1 MQRVTKRLADGRELL
16 YYFDG
21 LPPDGGLPEDSRDLA
36 AHRPVSELRYD
47 ALRDEWVVV
56 ATHRQGRTHLPAGDE
71 CPLCPSTA
79 ERASEIPAR
88 AYDVAVFENRFPS
101 LVATDGAPIDIT
113 RPIHDVPSLFE
124 VRDGG
129 GRCEVVCFT
138 SDHDASFADLPARRV
153 RTVVDAWCDRTAAL
167 SELPD
172 VEQVFVF
179 ENRGEEIGVT
189 LAHPHGQIFGYP
201 FVTPRTRR
209 VLDNVRRHRERTG
222 RDLYEDLLTA
232 ELAHGGRRVV
242 ARSAHWAAFVP
253 AAARWPFEV
262 HLYPLRRVPDLPA
275 LDEAERDDLALVY
288 PEVLRGLDRV
298 FGMRM
303 PYIAAWH
310 QAPVRH
316 DRASAWL
323 HLELFSSRRAPGK
336 LKYLAGSESGMDV
349 FINDIAPEHA
359 AALLRGDEKAA

>member
-1 MQRVTKRLADGRELL
+1 MQRVTTRLADGRELL

-21 LPPDGGLPEDSRDLA
+21 SAPEGPMPQDRRELA
-36 AHRPVSELRYD
+36 AHRPASELRYD

-56 ATHRQGRTHLPAGDE
+56 ATHRQGRTHLPGDDE

-79 ERASEIPAR
+79 ERSSEIPAQ

-101 LVATDGAPIDIT
+101 LAERAGQSADDRGPTGEAPELFAV
-113 RPIHDVPSLFE
+113 RPGH
-124 VRDGG
+124 

-138 SDHDASFADLPARRV
+138 SDHDASFADLAAKRV

-167 SELPD
+167 SELPE

-209 VLDNVRRHRERTG
+209 MLDSVRGYRARTG
-222 RDLYEDLLTA
+222 RDLHHDLLTA
-232 ELAHGGRRVV
+232 ELVDGARVV
-242 ARSAHWAAFVP
+242 ARGEHWAAFVP

-262 HLYPLRRVPDLPA
+262 HLYPLRRVADLPA
-275 LDEAERDDLALVY
+275 LDDAERDELALVY
-288 PEVLRGLDRV
+288 PEILRGLDRV

-310 QAPVRH
+310 QAPVRL
-316 DRASAWL
+316 DRESAWL
-323 HLELFSSRRAPGK
+323 HLELFSTRRAPAK

-359 AALLRGDEKAA
+359 AAMLRGDTKAA